1 MDIRLT
7 IILKHISLKMNTY
20 IPIAYSQSNV
30 ATYISERYIQN
41 TKITKPCCLMDCHDW
56 LIGSNR
62 ESTILWI
69 TKVDEGLCVSD
80 QKSLTYKDAVNEKK
94 DKNI

>member
-1 MDIRLT
+1 
-7 IILKHISLKMNTY
+7 
-20 IPIAYSQSNV
+20 
-30 ATYISERYIQN
+30 
-41 TKITKPCCLMDCHDW
+41 MDCHDW

-69 TKVDEGLCVSD
+69 TKVDEGLCVSN